1 MYKNSISGDTVDYH
15 PGIPHYKKIVNG
27 MKLHKEILIEKVKAV
42 LIQRKKILRNK
53 YKKGLK
59 SFFVSEELDFLKK
72 KEEVNAK
79 LEEQI
84 QKLGKI
90 TLNMIV
96 KIDKEAAKRLNN
108 SDEYVKSANFIESQA
123 LALRDNYLKV

>member
-1 MYKNSISGDTVDYH
+1 M
-15 PGIPHYKKIVNG
+15 
-27 MKLHKEILIEKVKAV
+27 IEKVKAV